1 MVVFNIIAIVELL
14 LGLAVYWALSM
25 LIPGLEE
32 PSAIALGDT
41 TTGSLVLCTV
51 LLVVTGA
58 SEVVG
63 LRGRLFWLPTHGFV
77 ALWLGN
83 QLTTRIGVAGWVVA
97 AIVGVAVLGFGWWLN
112 RDGGEVSEAEAHQAL
127 ATVDEAVGRHDL
139 PAAWAALESALLPS
153 EGLSAAG
160 AQHNRVVLARVLHL
174 VPPQHQAFA
183 QAQLGSLDSHYGR
196 IAAGSS
202 PEQADLSSVVVVRA
216 IIEARGEIPP
226 SAYETA
232 GALERRL

>member
-1 MVVFNIIAIVELL
+1 MVVFNVIAVVELL

-32 PSAIALGDT
+32 PSVVALGGT
-41 TTGSLVLCTV
+41 TTASLVLCIV

-97 AIVGVAVLGFGWWLN
+97 AVVGIAVIGFGWWRN
-112 RDGGEVSEAEAHQAL
+112 RDGGEVDAHSTL
-127 ATVDEAVGRHDL
+127 AAGDEA
-139 PAAWAALESALLPS
+139 
-153 EGLSAAG
+153 
-160 AQHNRVVLARVLHL
+160 
-174 VPPQHQAFA
+174 
-183 QAQLGSLDSHYGR
+183 
-196 IAAGSS
+196 
-202 PEQADLSSVVVVRA
+202 
-216 IIEARGEIPP
+216 ARGS

-232 GALERRL
+232 GGAVERRL